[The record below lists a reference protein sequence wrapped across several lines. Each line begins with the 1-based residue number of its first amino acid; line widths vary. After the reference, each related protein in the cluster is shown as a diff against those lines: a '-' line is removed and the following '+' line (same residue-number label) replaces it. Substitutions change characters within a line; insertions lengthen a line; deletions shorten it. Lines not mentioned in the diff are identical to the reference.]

1 MVIQMVTTAR
11 GILTGLLLVIWLLIP
26 AMLTAADKP
35 EVTIDQK
42 SQGPIFLPSV
52 SDETPDAFLQS
63 LEQHKPIYVV
73 NSWLLNGEG
82 SDQGYL
88 DQELLL
94 HVSFKRRIF
103 WNLFFAYSH
112 KAIWQIY
119 DHENSRPFREHNYN
133 PEVFLEWDS
142 IKWIDDLRLGLI
154 EHESNGEKLR
164 YADDGSPVNHSRTWN
179 RVYVFG
185 QTFLAP
191 AIDLGLKLWIV
202 TDSDDPEEGSF
213 IVDNSD
219 IQGYMGSGE
228 LTINLGTFPR
238 QLSIM
243 IRNGW
248 KHDTETIRVDAR
260 MPLHLLTGMTDRG
273 LDLYF
278 QLFSGYGDTLIDY
291 NRKITRFSAGLA
303 FR

>member
-1 MVIQMVTTAR
+1 MVLQMVTIAR
-11 GILTGLLLVIWLLIP
+11 GIHAGLLLVLWLLIP
-26 AMLTAADKP
+26 AMLTAAVKP
-35 EVTIDQK
+35 ATATEQK
-42 SQGPIFLPSV
+42 GQDVIYLPAV
-52 SDETPDAFLQS
+52 ADNAPKAFLQS
-63 LEQHKPIYVV
+63 MEQYKPIYVV

-133 PEVFLEWDS
+133 PELFLEWDR

-164 YADDGSPVNHSRTWN
+164 YADDGSPVNYSRTWN

-185 QTFLAP
+185 QTSIAP
-191 AIDLGLKLWIV
+191 AVNLGLKLWAV

-228 LTINLGTFPR
+228 LTIDLGTFPK

-243 IRNGW
+243 VRNGW
-248 KHDTETIRVDAR
+248 KRDTKTIRVDAR
-260 MPLHLLTGMTDRG
+260 MPLHLLTGLTDRG
-273 LDLYF
+273 LDIF
-278 QLFSGYGDTLIDY
+278 IQLFSGYGDTLIDY
-291 NRKITRFSAGLA
+291 NRKISRFSAGLA

>member
-1 MVIQMVTTAR
+1 MVIPM
-11 GILTGLLLVIWLLIP
+11 LTISRWPHAGLLLVLCLLIP
-26 AMLTAADKP
+26 AMLTAADKL
-35 EVTIDQK
+35 EAAADQK
-42 SQGPIFLPSV
+42 GQDIIFLPAV
-52 SDETPDAFLQS
+52 AGKTPEAFLQS
-63 LEQHKPIYVV
+63 LEQYKPIYVLS
-73 NSWLLNGEG
+73 SWLLNGEG

-112 KAIWQIY
+112 KAVWQIY
-119 DHENSRPFREHNYN
+119 DHESSRPFREHNYN
-133 PEVFLEWDS
+133 PELFLEWNRLE
-142 IKWIDDLRLGLI
+142 WIDDLRLGLI

-164 YADDGSPVNHSRTWN
+164 YADDGSPVNQSRTWN

-185 QTFLAP
+185 QTSLTP
-191 AIDLGLKLWIV
+191 AINLGLKLWVV

-219 IQGYMGSGE
+219 IQDYMGSGE
-228 LTINLGTFPR
+228 LYFNLGTYPR

-243 IRNGW
+243 VRNGW
-248 KHDTETIRVDAR
+248 KRDTETIRVDAR
-260 MPLHLLTGMTDRG
+260 MPLHLLTGLTDRG
-273 LDLYF
+273 LDVVI

-291 NRKITRFSAGLA
+291 NRKVTRFSAGLA